1 MSTVGTIRVELI
13 ANAQK
18 FKQGIDKAKKSTKD
32 LEKAT
37 GQVSVKQKQFQTRLR
52 DVAGSIAAVQG
63 PLGPVA
69 GRLNAI
75 GAITGRVSGKLLG
88 FLAVGTLVAVT
99 LGKFV
104 KAGARAE
111 SQFLKLNAILKA
123 TGNAAGQT
131 ATDIE
136 VLAESIGKNTLA
148 SVQGARDAAGV
159 LLTFKSISGETFGE
173 VLRLSQDLAAV
184 GFGSIQ
190 TAAIQLGKALE
201 EPEIGL
207 SSLRRVGVS
216 FTEQQKEQIKVLSLT
231 GQQAKA
237 QALILKA
244 LDEQVGGAG
253 AGAAG
258 GLAGAFDTLA
268 ENINL
273 FFERNILGV
282 LIVKG
287 LTAAL
292 NGLANVV
299 GFLVP
304 ALTQVETTQGGL
316 TQGFKESNKVITD
329 NLKTINQLLRD
340 KEKLSKLNIIEILS
354 INRQISK
361 LEDQI
366 EVEAALNAERK
377 KKLDFLNNEKEVV
390 NKANDIADKT
400 IEKLTRQKKR
410 EVELAEAGFR
420 QKEFL
425 KIRNKLEDALVSKL
439 GESEVAQKAIKKIID
454 EQSTSLQVLSEKT
467 RIRLQLEKERRSLE
481 NADDK
486 RLRNQRQEIE
496 NFGKS
501 SKELAVLNAIRAEE
515 NRLRSVLSNIQDPI
529 ERERQVNNLIEKR
542 IPILTKQT
550 EEFFELQ
557 EKLGDISTIAEGIGE
572 SFDKAG
578 NKIVDAF
585 LRGETASLNF
595 KDILRE
601 LLIEIQKT
609 IIQVLFLNKI
619 KEGITTGIENIF
631 GGTPKKAGGG
641 AVQRNTPT
649 LVGERG
655 PELFVPKTAGV
666 ITPSSLTPG
675 KMGGSSVVIN
685 QNLNFALGV
694 TNTVRSEI
702 ANLLPTIQQST
713 LSAVSDAK
721 LRGGKFAK
729 AFGG

>member
-18 FKQGIDKAKKSTKD
+18 FKKGIDGAKSKTKE
-32 LEKAT
+32 LGKAT
-37 GQVSVKQKQFQTRLR
+37 DLVSNKQKKFQTRLR

-88 FLAVGTLVAVT
+88 FLAVGTLAAVV
-99 LGKFV
+99 LGKFIR
-104 KAGARAE
+104 AGAKAE

-159 LLTFKSISGETFGE
+159 LLTFKSITGETFGE
-173 VLRLSQDLAAV
+173 VLKLSQDLAAV

-244 LDEQVGGAG
+244 LKDQVGGAG
-253 AGAAG
+253 EGAAG

-268 ENINL
+268 ENVTL
-273 FFERNILGV
+273 FFERNIVGRG
-282 LIVKG
+282 IVKS
-287 LTAAL
+287 LTVAL
-292 NGLANVV
+292 NGLAAAV

-304 ALTQVETTQGGL
+304 GLTQVETTQGGL
-316 TQGFKESNKVITD
+316 NQGFKESEKVIAD
-329 NLKTINQLLRD
+329 NIAKVNQLTLQ
-340 KEKLSKLNIIEILS
+340 KSNLNKLNITGRLQ
-354 INRQISK
+354 INREIKALEKQIA
-361 LEDQI
+361 I
-366 EVEAALNAERK
+366 ESELNAERK
-377 KKLDFLNNEKEVV
+377 KKLDFLNDETKVV
-390 NKANDIADKT
+390 NKANDIAEKT
-400 IEKLTRQKKR
+400 ISKITRQKKR
-410 EVELAEAGFR
+410 EIELLQANTKNKNFIKLR
-420 QKEFL
+420 
-425 KIRNKLEDALVSKL
+425 IKLEDALISKL
-439 GESEVAQKAIKKIID
+439 GESEVAQKAIKKIIG
-454 EQSTSLQVLSEKT
+454 EQSKSLFFLSE
-467 RIRLQLEKERRSLE
+467 RIRQQIMLEKERQSILQS
-481 NADDK
+481 DDK
-486 RLRNQRQEIE
+486 RLRAQRQEIE
-496 NFGKS
+496 NFGKTA
-501 SKELAVLNAIRAEE
+501 KELAILNAIRAEE
-515 NRLRSVLSNIQDPI
+515 NRIRGELSSQIGDPE
-529 ERERQVNNLIEKR
+529 ERERKLNELIANR
-542 IPILTKQT
+542 IPLIKQQT
-550 EEFFELQ
+550 EEFFTL
-557 EKLGDISTIAEGIGE
+557 KKSLDDISTIAENVGE
-572 SFDKAG
+572 SFNTAG

-619 KEGITTGIENIF
+619 KESITTGIEGIF
-631 GGTPKKAGGG
+631 TPKKAGGG
-641 AVQRNTPT
+641 AVQRGTPT

-655 PELFVPKTAGV
+655 PELFVPKTAGA

-675 KMGGSSVVIN
+675 KMGGGGSVVIN

-694 TNTVRSEI
+694 TNTVRTEI
-702 ANLLPTIQQST
+702 ANLLPQIQQST
-713 LSAVSDAK
+713 ISAVADAK

>member
-75 GAITGRVSGKLLG
+75 GAITGRVSGKLLA
-88 FLAVGTLVAVT
+88 FLAVGTLVAVA

-304 ALTQVETTQGGL
+304 SLTQVETTQGGL
-316 TQGFKESNKVITD
+316 TQGFKESDKQIKD
-329 NLKTINQLLRD
+329 NLKTINQLIRD
-340 KEKLSKLNIIEILS
+340 KEKLNKFNILEILS

-366 EVEAALNAERK
+366 EVETELNAERK

-400 IEKLTRQKKR
+400 IEKLTRQKER
-410 EVELAEAGFR
+410 EVELAEAGFK

-425 KIRNKLEDALVSKL
+425 KIRNKLEDALISKL
-439 GESEVAQKAIKKIID
+439 GESEVAQKAIKKILD
-454 EQSTSLQVLSEKT
+454 EQSTSLAVLSEKT

-486 RLRNQRQEIE
+486 RLRNQKQEIE

-515 NRLRSVLSNIQDPI
+515 NRLRSVLSNIQDPV
-529 ERERQVNNLIEKR
+529 EREKRVNLLIEKR
-542 IPILTKQT
+542 IPLLTKQT

-557 EKLGDISTIAEGIGE
+557 EKLADISSIAEGIGE

-619 KEGITTGIENIF
+619 KEGITTGIEKIF
-631 GGTPKKAGGG
+631 TPQKAGGG